1 MNTKKFLTLLLVI
14 CMMLALAACGSDAG
28 KSDGK
33 PKNAEEAVSMYQDLM
48 AQETEI
54 LTENSELWEKVFM
67 QADKGMAMVED
78 GKNYGEFL
86 LATIETISDQFTED
100 ELKLLREGAEKVSD
114 IEKKLTAIEEQYPD
128 EIQKLMDGGMSMP
141 ADADGKQVFPSFT
154 GKDLDG
160 NEVKSDELFSAHAF
174 TVVNFWFTTCS
185 PCVGELSD
193 LDSLNQEFS
202 KKDGAVI
209 GVNSFTLDG
218 NQTAIDEAKAV
229 LQKKGA
235 TYQNIYFD
243 SNSEAGKFVTNVYA
257 FPTTYVV
264 DRNGCVVG
272 DPIVGA
278 VTGDAQKKALEELID
293 KALEADVKK

>member
-1 MNTKKFLTLLLVI
+1 
-14 CMMLALAACGSDAG
+14 
-28 KSDGK
+28 
-33 PKNAEEAVSMYQDLM
+33 MYQDLM

-141 ADADGKQVFPSFT
+141 ADADGKQVFPAFT

-160 NEVKSDELFSAHAF
+160 NEVKSDELFSSHAF

-264 DRNGCVVG
+264 DRNGCIVG

-278 VTGDAQKKALEELID
+278 VTEEAQKKALEELID
-293 KALEADVKK
+293 KALDADVKK

>member
-14 CMMLALAACGSDAG
+14 CMMLALAACGTDAG

-114 IEKKLTAIEEQYPD
+114 IEK
-128 EIQKLMDGGMSMP
+128 S
-141 ADADGKQVFPSFT
+141 
-154 GKDLDG
+154 
-160 NEVKSDELFSAHAF
+160 
-174 TVVNFWFTTCS
+174 
-185 PCVGELSD
+185 
-193 LDSLNQEFS
+193 
-202 KKDGAVI
+202 
-209 GVNSFTLDG
+209 
-218 NQTAIDEAKAV
+218 
-229 LQKKGA
+229 
-235 TYQNIYFD
+235 
-243 SNSEAGKFVTNVYA
+243 
-257 FPTTYVV
+257 
-264 DRNGCVVG
+264 
-272 DPIVGA
+272 
-278 VTGDAQKKALEELID
+278 
-293 KALEADVKK
+293 